1 MNRSFS
7 LITSLYFHL
16 EFEKDCH
23 RGWGHNIIQYNT
35 MSPSWL
41 SSPMVVSLFQ
51 VKLSGWQSVWPQ
63 LREVQAITLK
73 SLFQLSLVW
82 SNADHNGGGYDLNW
96 VALCSMARQRKQKPT
111 LNSPSRQPRVAIA
124 PPGIEDED
132 WKLQTPEWFNMCLDF
147 NGMQIL
153 QRYDDRSFQS
163 YNRKVFLNPWAT
175 KNKSQPTPHGRL
187 WSESSLQHH
196 LWILTLSGADDVAA
210 EYLDWSQAILLIL
223 I

>member
-1 MNRSFS
+1 MFENLCHRGSRQLWGVIWCEIDMNRSFFFNYFTLFSPWVWKRLSQRLRS
-7 LITSLYFHL
+7 L
-16 EFEKDCH
+16 
-23 RGWGHNIIQYNT
+23 QYNT
-35 MSPSWL
+35 MSPSCHA
-41 SSPMVVSLFQ
+41 SPMVVSLFP

-96 VALCSMARQRKQKPT
+96 VALCSFARQRKQKPT

-124 PPGIEDED
+124 PPGLEDED

-153 QRYDDRSFQS
+153 QPYDDRSFQS
-163 YNRKVFLNPWAT
+163 QSL
-175 KNKSQPTPHGRL
+175 
-187 WSESSLQHH
+187 SESEQPKTRVNPH
-196 LWILTLSGADDVAA
+196 LMEGFDQSPVCSTISG
-210 EYLDWSQAILLIL
+210 S
-223 I
+223 